1 MASSLP
7 LADQASAL
15 TRRTAWSDLR
25 KGVLLGTVGFA
36 FVFHGMVEE
45 GSASWF
51 GLVLLFVGIGYVV
64 LWYFEDRQA
73 ATFNAGRASALPPV
87 RGPGDAGT

>member
-1 MASSLP
+1 M
-7 LADQASAL
+7 
-15 TRRTAWSDLR
+15 
-25 KGVLLGTVGFA
+25 LLGTVGFA

-73 ATFNAGRASALPPV
+73 AAFNAGPRVRAAS
-87 RGPGDAGT
+87 RSGECPGDAAKR

>member
-1 MASSLP
+1 
-7 LADQASAL
+7 
-15 TRRTAWSDLR
+15 
-25 KGVLLGTVGFA
+25 
-36 FVFHGMVEE
+36 MVEE

-73 ATFNAGRASALPPV
+73 AAFNAGRASVLPTTGG
-87 RGPGDAGT
+87 GPGDGKS